1 MRLAIAT
8 DAWAPQVNGVVR
20 SLTETAG
27 ALAGLGVTA
36 AFVTPEGL
44 PTWPLPTYPDIR
56 LAIGAGPAIAARL
69 DALAPQ
75 ALHIAT
81 EGPVGHAARRW
92 ALARGLPFT
101 TSYHTRYPEY
111 VRARAPIPEALT
123 YAWLRRFHGA
133 ATRTLVPTETMRREL
148 AGWGFANLAVW
159 SRGVDTAL
167 FRPRQDARLDLPGPV
182 MLSVGRL
189 AVEKNLEAF
198 LSLDLPGTKVVVGD
212 GPQRA
217 ELERRFPEAV
227 FLGVKTGEDLAATY
241 AAADVFVFTSR
252 TDTYGNV
259 MQEAMASGVPVAAFP
274 VPGPLDVVTDPA
286 VGVLDEDLAAAI
298 AGALV
303 LDRRACRA
311 VAETR
316 TWDAAARQFAAAL
329 APFDAAAR
337 AA

>member
-20 SLTETAG
+20 SLQETAKALG
-27 ALAGLGVTA
+27 AQGVA
-36 AFVTPEGL
+36 VDFVTPEGL
-44 PTWPLPTYPDIR
+44 ASWPLPTYPDIR
-56 LAIGAGPAIAARL
+56 LAIGAGPAVAARL
-69 DALAPQ
+69 EAMRPE

-81 EGPVGHAARRW
+81 EGPIGHAARRW
-92 ALARGLPFT
+92 ALSRGLPFT

-123 YAWLRRFHGA
+123 YAWLRRFHA
-133 ATRTLVPTETMRREL
+133 AAVRTLVPTETMRREL
-148 AGWGFANLAVW
+148 AHWGFANLSIW
-159 SRGVDTAL
+159 SRGVDTTL
-167 FRPRQDARLDLPGPV
+167 FRPRPDLAAEWPRPV

-189 AVEKNLEAF
+189 AVEKNVEAF
-198 LSLDLPGTKVVVGD
+198 LTCDVPGTKLVVGD

-227 FLGVKTGEDLAATY
+227 FLGVRTGEALAEIY
-241 AAADVFVFTSR
+241 AGADVFVFTSR

-259 MQEAMASGVPVAAFP
+259 MQEAMACGVPVAAFP
-274 VPGPLDVVTDPA
+274 VPGPLDVITDPA
-286 VGVLDEDLAAAI
+286 VGALREDLSAAI
-298 AGALV
+298 GEALR

-311 VAETR
+311 LAEER

-329 APFDAAAR
+329 APFPAAAR